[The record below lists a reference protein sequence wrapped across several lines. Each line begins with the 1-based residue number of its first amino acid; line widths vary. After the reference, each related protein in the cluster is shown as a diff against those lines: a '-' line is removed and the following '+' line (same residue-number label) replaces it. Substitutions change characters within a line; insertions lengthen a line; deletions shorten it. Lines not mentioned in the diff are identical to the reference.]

1 MSFCRITY
9 LTLAFLLILGFSACA
24 DKVIPSHQVKD
35 LQTLPQDALFY
46 LPADLESK
54 RNDKALAK
62 LQKDYL
68 QKHFSPWH
76 QKPNPKKNEVFWILP
91 SLQNLATNESKP
103 KSKNKSYGEDLQQIS
118 PQIAQNLIDSM
129 NLSSYPNQNQ
139 KAIITTTT
147 AVRAVPTNKPLFNKI
162 NGYPFDRWQNSL
174 IFANTPVL
182 ITHTSKDKQWV
193 HIQSS
198 FVYGW
203 VESTHLAT
211 LTSKQIKEIESY
223 TQYISP
229 KLDKIPLYN
238 SHHHFISQAR
248 VGQIFPIYGTQLK
261 QSVGIAVYV
270 RLPSGEAKREQ
281 VYLPNEMIKPFPQI
295 ADSKA
300 IAEIINTMIG
310 DKYGWGGF
318 LESRD
323 CSAFV
328 RDIFTNFGIH
338 LPRNSKAQV
347 YYGKNQIDLST
358 FNRKEKEAYIIANAT
373 PYQTILWL
381 QGHIM
386 LYIGE
391 YEGRAIVAHSA
402 WSATTGKRYEN
413 MLGGVVITSLYV
425 GEEHNS
431 LFAKSPLLLDK
442 VKAMSNISQLAEKI
456 TAPQELSENLK

>member
-1 MSFCRITY
+1 MTFRP
-9 LTLAFLLILGFSACA
+9 AFIIYAFFLILGLNACA

-54 RNDKALAK
+54 RNDKVLAK

-76 QKPNPKKNEVFWILP
+76 QKPNPKKNEVFWIVP
-91 SLQNLATNESKP
+91 SLQNLATNESKT
-103 KSKNKSYGEDLQQIS
+103 KSKNKSYGEDLQEIS
-118 PQIAQNLIDSM
+118 PQIAQNIIDSM

-182 ITHTSKDKQWV
+182 ITHISKDKQWV

-211 LTSKQIKEIESY
+211 LTSKQISEIESY

-229 KLDKIPLYN
+229 KIDKIPLYN
-238 SHHHFISQAR
+238 SQHHFISQAR
-248 VGQIFPIYGTQLK
+248 IGQIFPKYGTQLK
-261 QSVGIAVYV
+261 QSVSVAVYV
-270 RLPSGEAKREQ
+270 RLPNGEAKREQ

-347 YYGKNQIDLST
+347 YYGNNQVDLS
-358 FNRKEKEAYIIANAT
+358 NLSRKEKESYIIANAT

-402 WSATTGKRYEN
+402 WSATTGRGYEN

-456 TAPQELSENLK
+456 TAPQEFGKNLK

>member
-1 MSFCRITY
+1 MTFRP
-9 LTLAFLLILGFSACA
+9 AFIIYAFFLILGLNACA

-76 QKPNPKKNEVFWILP
+76 QKPNPKKNEVFWIVP
-91 SLQNLATNESKP
+91 SLQNLATNESKT
-103 KSKNKSYGEDLQQIS
+103 KSKNKSYGEDLQEIS
-118 PQIAQNLIDSM
+118 PQIAQNIIDSM

-182 ITHTSKDKQWV
+182 ITHISKDKQWV

-211 LTSKQIKEIESY
+211 LTSKQISEIESY

-229 KLDKIPLYN
+229 KIDKIPLYN
-238 SHHHFISQAR
+238 SQHHFISQAR
-248 VGQIFPIYGTQLK
+248 IGQIFPKYGTQLK
-261 QSVGIAVYV
+261 QSVGVAVYV
-270 RLPSGEAKREQ
+270 RLPNGEAKREQ
-281 VYLPNEMIKPFPQI
+281 VYLPNEMMKPFPQI

-347 YYGKNQIDLST
+347 YYGNNQVDLS
-358 FNRKEKEAYIIANAT
+358 NLSRKEKESYIIANAT

-402 WSATTGKRYEN
+402 WSATTGRGYEN

-456 TAPQELSENLK
+456 TAPQEFGKNLK

>member
-1 MSFCRITY
+1 MTFRP
-9 LTLAFLLILGFSACA
+9 AFIIYAFFLILGLNACA

-76 QKPNPKKNEVFWILP
+76 QKPNPKKNEVFWIVP
-91 SLQNLATNESKP
+91 SLQNLATNESKT
-103 KSKNKSYGEDLQQIS
+103 KSKNKSYGEDLQEIS
-118 PQIAQNLIDSM
+118 PQIAQNIIDSM

-182 ITHTSKDKQWV
+182 ITHISKDKQWV

-211 LTSKQIKEIESY
+211 LTSKQISEIESY

-229 KLDKIPLYN
+229 KIDKIPLYN
-238 SHHHFISQAR
+238 SQHHFISQAR
-248 VGQIFPIYGTQLK
+248 IGQIFPKYGTQLK
-261 QSVGIAVYV
+261 QSVGVAVYV
-270 RLPSGEAKREQ
+270 RLPNGEAKREQ
-281 VYLPNEMIKPFPQI
+281 VYLPNEMMKPFPQI

-347 YYGKNQIDLST
+347 YYGNNQVDLS
-358 FNRKEKEAYIIANAT
+358 NLSRKEKESYIIANAT

-386 LYIGE
+386 LYVGE

-402 WSATTGKRYEN
+402 WSATTGRGYEN

-456 TAPQELSENLK
+456 TAPQEFGKNLK

>member
-1 MSFCRITY
+1 MTFRP
-9 LTLAFLLILGFSACA
+9 AFIIYAFFLILGLNACA

-54 RNDKALAK
+54 RNDKVLAK

-76 QKPNPKKNEVFWILP
+76 QKPNPKKNEVFWIVP
-91 SLQNLATNESKP
+91 SLQNLATNESKT
-103 KSKNKSYGEDLQQIS
+103 KSKNKSYGEDLQEIS
-118 PQIAQNLIDSM
+118 PQIAQNIIDSM

-182 ITHTSKDKQWV
+182 ITHISKDKQWV

-211 LTSKQIKEIESY
+211 LTSKQISEIESY

-229 KLDKIPLYN
+229 KIDKIPLYN
-238 SHHHFISQAR
+238 SQHHFISQAR
-248 VGQIFPIYGTQLK
+248 IGQIFPKYGTQLK
-261 QSVGIAVYV
+261 QSVGVAVYV
-270 RLPSGEAKREQ
+270 RLPNGEAKREQ

-347 YYGKNQIDLST
+347 YYGNNQVDLS
-358 FNRKEKEAYIIANAT
+358 NLSRKEKESYIIANAT

-402 WSATTGKRYEN
+402 WSATTGRGYEN

-456 TAPQELSENLK
+456 TAPQEFGKNLK

>member
-1 MSFCRITY
+1 MTFRP
-9 LTLAFLLILGFSACA
+9 AFIIYAFFLILGLNACA

-46 LPADLESK
+46 LSADLESK
-54 RNDKALAK
+54 RNDKVLAK

-76 QKPNPKKNEVFWILP
+76 QKPNPKKNEVFWIVP
-91 SLQNLATNESKP
+91 SLQNLATNESKT
-103 KSKNKSYGEDLQQIS
+103 KSKNKSYGEDLQEIS
-118 PQIAQNLIDSM
+118 PQIAQNIIDSM

-182 ITHTSKDKQWV
+182 ITHISKDKQWV

-211 LTSKQIKEIESY
+211 LTSKQISEIESY

-229 KLDKIPLYN
+229 KIDKIPLYN
-238 SHHHFISQAR
+238 SQHHFISQAR
-248 VGQIFPIYGTQLK
+248 IGQIFPKYGTQLK
-261 QSVGIAVYV
+261 QSVGVAVYV
-270 RLPSGEAKREQ
+270 RLPNGEAKREQ
-281 VYLPNEMIKPFPQI
+281 VYLPNEMMKPFPQI

-347 YYGKNQIDLST
+347 YYGNNQVDLS
-358 FNRKEKEAYIIANAT
+358 NLSRKEKESYIIANAT

-402 WSATTGKRYEN
+402 WSVTTGRGYEN

-456 TAPQELSENLK
+456 TAPQEFGKNLK

>member
-1 MSFCRITY
+1 MTFRP
-9 LTLAFLLILGFSACA
+9 AFIIYAFFLILGLNACA

-54 RNDKALAK
+54 RNDKVLAK

-76 QKPNPKKNEVFWILP
+76 QKPNPKKNEVFWIVP
-91 SLQNLATNESKP
+91 SLQNLATNESKT
-103 KSKNKSYGEDLQQIS
+103 KSKNKSYGEDLQEIS
-118 PQIAQNLIDSM
+118 PQIAQNIIDSM

-182 ITHTSKDKQWV
+182 ITHISKDKQWV

-211 LTSKQIKEIESY
+211 LTSKQISEIESY

-229 KLDKIPLYN
+229 KIDKIPLYN
-238 SHHHFISQAR
+238 SQHHFISQAR
-248 VGQIFPIYGTQLK
+248 IGQIFPKYGTQLK
-261 QSVGIAVYV
+261 QSVGVAVYV
-270 RLPSGEAKREQ
+270 RLPNGEAKREQ
-281 VYLPNEMIKPFPQI
+281 VYLPNEMMKPFPQI

-347 YYGKNQIDLST
+347 YYGNNQVDLS
-358 FNRKEKEAYIIANAT
+358 NLSRKEKESYIIANAT

-402 WSATTGKRYEN
+402 WSATTGRGYEN

-456 TAPQELSENLK
+456 TAPQEFGKNLK

>member
-1 MSFCRITY
+1 MMRFCSTY
-9 LTLAFLLILGFSACA
+9 AIGFALFFTLGFNACA
-24 DKVIPSHQVKD
+24 DKIIPSSQVKD

-46 LPADLESK
+46 LPTDSESK
-54 RNDKALAK
+54 RDYKALGTLK
-62 LQKDYL
+62 KDYL

-91 SLQNLATNESKP
+91 SLQNLATNKA
-103 KSKNKSYGEDLQQIS
+103 KNKSYGEDLQEIN
-118 PQIAQNLIDSM
+118 PKIAQELIDSM

-147 AVRAVPTNKPLFNKI
+147 AVRAVPTNKPLFNKP

-182 ITHTSKDKQWV
+182 ITQTSKDGQWV

-211 LTSKQIKEIESY
+211 LTSQQIKEIESY

-229 KLDKIPLYN
+229 SLDKIPLYN
-238 SHHHFISQAR
+238 SQNHFVSQAR
-248 VGQIFPIYGTQLK
+248 IGQIFPIYGTQLK
-261 QSVGIAVYV
+261 QSVGVAVYV
-270 RLPSGEAKREQ
+270 RLPNGEAKREQ
-281 VYLPNEMIKPFPQI
+281 IYLPNEMAKPFPQI

-318 LESRD
+318 LASRD

-391 YEGRAIVAHSA
+391 YQGKAIVAHSA
-402 WSATTGKRYEN
+402 WSATTGRGYEN
-413 MLGGVVITSLYV
+413 MLGGVVITTLYV
-425 GEEHNS
+425 GDEHNS
-431 LFAKSPLLLDK
+431 LFAKSELLIDK
-442 VKAMSNISQLAEKI
+442 VKAMSNISQLATKI
-456 TAPQELSENLK
+456 TTQKDSQ

>member
-1 MSFCRITY
+1 MTFRP
-9 LTLAFLLILGFSACA
+9 AFIIYAFFLILGLNACA

-46 LPADLESK
+46 LLADLESK

-76 QKPNPKKNEVFWILP
+76 QKPNPKKNEVFWIVP
-91 SLQNLATNESKP
+91 SLQNLATNESKT
-103 KSKNKSYGEDLQQIS
+103 KSKNKSYGEDLQEIS
-118 PQIAQNLIDSM
+118 PQIAQNIIDSM

-182 ITHTSKDKQWV
+182 ITHISKDKQWV

-211 LTSKQIKEIESY
+211 LTSKQISEIESY

-229 KLDKIPLYN
+229 KIDKIPLYN
-238 SHHHFISQAR
+238 SQHHFISQAR
-248 VGQIFPIYGTQLK
+248 IGQIFPKYGTQLK
-261 QSVGIAVYV
+261 QSVGVAVYV
-270 RLPSGEAKREQ
+270 RLPNGEAKREQ

-347 YYGKNQIDLST
+347 YYGNNQVDLS
-358 FNRKEKEAYIIANAT
+358 NLSRKEKESYIIANAT

-402 WSATTGKRYEN
+402 WSATTGRGYEN

-456 TAPQELSENLK
+456 TAPQEFGKNLK

>member
-1 MSFCRITY
+1 MMFRYAYIAFY
-9 LTLAFLLILGFSACA
+9 LALTFLLILGFSACA
-24 DKVIPSHQVKD
+24 DKVIPSSQVKD

-46 LPADLESK
+46 LPADSESK
-54 RNDKALAK
+54 RNDKALAMLK
-62 LQKDYL
+62 KDYL

-91 SLQNLATNESKP
+91 SLQNLALQK
-103 KSKNKSYGEDLQQIS
+103 KAKNKSYGMDLQEIS
-118 PQIAQNLIDSM
+118 PQVAQNLIDSM
-129 NLSSYPNQNQ
+129 NLSAYPNQNQ

-147 AVRAVPTNKPLFNKI
+147 AVRAVPTNKPLFNKA

-211 LTSKQIKEIESY
+211 LNSQQSKEIEGY
-223 TQYISP
+223 TQYITP
-229 KLDKIPLYN
+229 TLDKIPLYN
-238 SHHHFISQAR
+238 THHHFISQAR
-248 VGQIFPIYGTQLK
+248 IGQIFPIYGTQLK
-261 QSVGIAVYV
+261 QSVGVAVYV
-270 RLPSGEAKREQ
+270 RLPNGEAKREQ
-281 VYLPNEMIKPFPQI
+281 IYLPNEMAKPFPQI

-300 IAEIINTMIG
+300 IATIINTMVG

-318 LESRD
+318 LENRD

-347 YYGKNQIDLST
+347 YYEKNQVDLST

-402 WSATTGKRYEN
+402 WSAITGKRYEN

-425 GEEHNS
+425 GDEHNS
-431 LFAKSPLLLDK
+431 LFAKSELLIDK
-442 VKAMSNISQLAEKI
+442 VKAMSNISQLATKI
-456 TAPQELSENLK
+456 TAKSQ

>member
-1 MSFCRITY
+1 MN
-9 LTLAFLLILGFSACA
+9 ACA

-54 RNDKALAK
+54 RNDKVLAK

-76 QKPNPKKNEVFWILP
+76 QKPNPKKNEVFWIVP
-91 SLQNLATNESKP
+91 SLQNLATNESKT
-103 KSKNKSYGEDLQQIS
+103 KSKNKSYGEDLQEIS
-118 PQIAQNLIDSM
+118 PQIAQNIIDSM

-182 ITHTSKDKQWV
+182 ITHISKDKQWV

-211 LTSKQIKEIESY
+211 LTSKQISEIESY

-229 KLDKIPLYN
+229 KIDKIPLYN
-238 SHHHFISQAR
+238 SQHHFISQAR
-248 VGQIFPIYGTQLK
+248 IGQIFPKYGTQLK
-261 QSVGIAVYV
+261 QSVGVAVYV
-270 RLPSGEAKREQ
+270 RLPNGEAKREQ
-281 VYLPNEMIKPFPQI
+281 VYLPNEMMKPFPQI

-347 YYGKNQIDLST
+347 YYGNNQVDLS
-358 FNRKEKEAYIIANAT
+358 NLSRKEKESYIIANAT

-402 WSATTGKRYEN
+402 WSATTGRGYEN

-456 TAPQELSENLK
+456 TAPQEFGKNLK

>member
-1 MSFCRITY
+1 M
-9 LTLAFLLILGFSACA
+9 G
-24 DKVIPSHQVKD
+24 V
-35 LQTLPQDALFY
+35 
-46 LPADLESK
+46 
-54 RNDKALAK
+54 
-62 LQKDYL
+62 
-68 QKHFSPWH
+68 
-76 QKPNPKKNEVFWILP
+76 
-91 SLQNLATNESKP
+91 
-103 KSKNKSYGEDLQQIS
+103 
-118 PQIAQNLIDSM
+118 
-129 NLSSYPNQNQ
+129 
-139 KAIITTTT
+139 
-147 AVRAVPTNKPLFNKI
+147 
-162 NGYPFDRWQNSL
+162 
-174 IFANTPVL
+174 
-182 ITHTSKDKQWV
+182 
-193 HIQSS
+193 
-198 FVYGW
+198 
-203 VESTHLAT
+203 
-211 LTSKQIKEIESY
+211 
-223 TQYISP
+223 
-229 KLDKIPLYN
+229 
-238 SHHHFISQAR
+238 
-248 VGQIFPIYGTQLK
+248 
-261 QSVGIAVYV
+261 AVYV
-270 RLPSGEAKREQ
+270 RLPNGEAKREQ

-347 YYGKNQIDLST
+347 YYGNNQIDLS
-358 FNRKEKEAYIIANAT
+358 NLSRKEKESYIIANAT